1 MRYQGKLVEW
11 NDDKAFG
18 FVVPNAG
25 GRKIFVHLN
34 EFHNRASVR
43 RPNVGDLLTFEI
55 GLDAQKRS
63 CAINI
68 SPVVAPQKRK
78 QIEAR
83 NGSREVA
90 STWSQ
95 WLALAWIVAMFA
107 LFALAKFPWKFAA
120 AWIAINAVT
129 YVLYAND
136 KSSAERGTR
145 RVPEK
150 NLHLFALIGGWP
162 AAAIAQQRLRHK
174 TSKAEFRTAFWLTVI
189 VNIVAMTWLLTRGAA
204 YVVSVFG

>member
-18 FVVPNAG
+18 FVLPNAG

-34 EFHNRASVR
+34 EFQNRASSR
-43 RPNVGDLLTFEI
+43 RPSVGDLLTFEI

-63 CAINI
+63 CAIKI
-68 SPVVAPQKRK
+68 SPVVAPQKRR

-83 NGSREVA
+83 NESREIA
-90 STWSQ
+90 STWSH
-95 WLALAWIVAMFA
+95 WLATAWIIAMFA
-107 LFALAKFPWKFAA
+107 LFAFAKFPWKFAA
-120 AWIAINAVT
+120 AWIAVNVVT
-129 YVLYAND
+129 YALYAID
-136 KSSAERGTR
+136 KSSAERGTWR
-145 RVPEK
+145 ISEK

-174 TSKAEFRTAFWLTVI
+174 TSKAEFRTVFWLTVV
-189 VNIVAMTWLLTRGAA
+189 VNIVAMVWLATRGAGYLA
-204 YVVSVFG
+204 NVFV